1 MSVPSDGGREPGR
14 RVLRATVPLKAGIA
28 GGGSD
33 LPSWYERRPGRCLN
47 LGLRLSLTVDL
58 DPSRPGAIE
67 FLLPGVPETGVGRA
81 MARGTGV
88 DLLGGLTVRSAAMP
102 GCGLGCSSAL
112 AVALAALRRA
122 VAGEPGDPAALAE
135 EAWRTEAEVLGLPVG
150 KQDHYASSFGGVND
164 LVFRPGRP
172 LVASLVTSG
181 RGRALV
187 EGGFLVAATGPP
199 RQAAAILSR
208 QSDRCRRGD
217 RRVVDAI
224 AERVRLVPAFAAAL
238 AAGDLHGLAA
248 LIHRDWEAKARVDP
262 GIYGPQVWV
271 ALDRAL
277 AAGALAGRL
286 LGAGGSGYLL
296 LLTHPDRR
304 ARLADAL
311 KASSPDVQTI
321 APAPAGASVR
331 EVLA

>member
-1 MSVPSDGGREPGR
+1 M
-14 RVLRATVPLKAGIA
+14 
-28 GGGSD
+28 
-33 LPSWYERRPGRCLN
+33 
-47 LGLRLSLTVDL
+47 
-58 DPSRPGAIE
+58 
-67 FLLPGVPETGVGRA
+67 
-81 MARGTGV
+81 
-88 DLLGGLTVRSAAMP
+88 
-102 GCGLGCSSAL
+102 
-112 AVALAALRRA
+112 
-122 VAGEPGDPAALAE
+122 
-135 EAWRTEAEVLGLPVG
+135 LGLPVG

>member
-1 MSVPSDGGREPGR
+1 MSVRSSSSREPGR
-14 RVLRATVPLKAGIA
+14 RALRATVPLKAGIA

-33 LPSWYERRPGRCLN
+33 LPSYYERRPGRCLN
-47 LGLRLSLTVDL
+47 LGLDLSLTVEL
-58 DPSRPGAIE
+58 DPARPGEVE
-67 FLLPGVPETGVGRA
+67 FALPGVPDTELGLA

-88 DLLGGLTVRSAAMP
+88 DALGGLTVRCAAMP

-122 VAGEPGDPAALAE
+122 VAGEPDDPAALAE

-150 KQDHYASSFGGVND
+150 KQDHYASAFGGLND
-164 LVFRPGRP
+164 LSFRPGGP
-172 LVASLVTSG
+172 LVASLATTG

-187 EGGFLVAATGPP
+187 GGGFLVAATGRP
-199 RQAAAILSR
+199 RRAAAILAR
-208 QSDRCRRGD
+208 QSNGCRRGD
-217 RRVVDAI
+217 RAVVEAI

-248 LIHRDWEAKARVDP
+248 LMRRDWEAKARVDP
-262 GIYGPQVWV
+262 GVYGPGVRD
-271 ALDRAL
+271 ALERAL

-296 LLTHPDRR
+296 LLTHPERR
-304 ARLADAL
+304 ARLVDAL
-311 KASSPDVQTI
+311 RTSSPDVHAV
-321 APAPAGASVR
+321 APARGGAGVR